1 MQEYTTWIIAVK
13 NFGCKMSKNSL
24 SYKELIIL
32 YIGVNSCYRLKQIIL
47 ADVDIKSFITSI
59 YWFDVID

>member
-1 MQEYTTWIIAVK
+1 
-13 NFGCKMSKNSL
+13 MSKNSL